1 MNQQTELEAQ
11 LEQARKLNLGEIQKT
26 KQMRGEFNKLKTNYY
41 TQIEDLRK
49 QLDLENHRREANQN
63 LAIQT
68 EQETIEASKDN
79 FELKAEVFQREID
92 KTKLE
97 NKKQQ
102 ADRNIKLLT
111 EKKKQ
116 LDK

>member
-1 MNQQTELEAQ
+1 MQTIA
-11 LEQARKLNLGEIQKT
+11 
-26 KQMRGEFNKLKTNYY
+26 
-41 TQIEDLRK
+41 
-49 QLDLENHRREANQN
+49 
-63 LAIQT
+63 
-68 EQETIEASKDN
+68 ASKEN
-79 FELKAEVFQREID
+79 FELKAEVFQSEID

-116 LDK
+116 LDKQLQMA